1 MFSKL
6 GSKVC
11 HSLRN
16 GPCRYNHAWSETA
29 QKTINASLKT
39 IEEEGTWKKER
50 IITGRQGAHI
60 RVEHKDSQVINFC
73 ANNYLGLSVC
83 TLYNVQVQQLQIYC
97 YKMSYLIAYFLNTE
111 SSKSNRGRN
120 RSLENAWSRPQFG

>member
-11 HSLRN
+11 RSLRN
-16 GPCRYNHAWSETA
+16 GPLTCRQSHAWSNTA

-60 RVEHKDSQVINFC
+60 QVERKDSKVLNFC
-73 ANNYLGLSVC
+73 ANNYLGLSV
-83 TLYNVQVQQLQIYC
+83 
-97 YKMSYLIAYFLNTE
+97 
-111 SSKSNRGRN
+111 
-120 RSLENAWSRPQFG
+120 